1 MHYGLYVGILGL
13 VVLVACSKDA
23 AQTSRQKSGI
33 QKIRFVSL
41 DSSSEKRTLETLGR
55 LVYYEKADVGSK
67 VEGRIE
73 KIFVREGAFVQQGQE
88 LARIE
93 QLQYTLAVQNA
104 DMELKASKNAY
115 EMAKNSLADAV
126 RNVHKQIASI
136 RKARGDVDE
145 KRILL
150 KSATTKYS
158 NAQILY
164 KAGGVSKSQLDDIST
179 AHGSA
184 SIAFMQAQNSLHIIE
199 IGYRDEDIR
208 MSGMAV
214 PGTEEKRTEVLVR
227 INTLKEQS
235 AVASA
240 ENAVMKAQNSLRQ
253 AEILLAET
261 SIRSPLQGYI
271 ASKGIERGEQVKTDS
286 KLFTVIDV
294 SRMYAQQSVSE
305 DDVGRIQQ
313 TGTVQVFVDATD
325 KEFPGMIDLIHPLVD
340 PRSRSVTVRVLL
352 ANTGTALRPG
362 MFTKVEFPLVE
373 TAKAWMVP
381 AGSVVEKK
389 SNAGFVFLLKK
400 DLVFKTPIVTGS
412 VRGDLIE
419 LTGGVEKGM
428 LIAAPPKGENEGD
441 VSSLQDGM
449 KVLPVL
455 PETLM
460 VTNTNHEPH
469 KEK

>member
-184 SIAFMQAQNSLHIIE
+184 SK
-199 IGYRDEDIR
+199 IGR
-208 MSGMAV
+208 AHV
-214 PGTEEKRTEVLVR
+214 
-227 INTLKEQS
+227 
-235 AVASA
+235 
-240 ENAVMKAQNSLRQ
+240 
-253 AEILLAET
+253 
-261 SIRSPLQGYI
+261 
-271 ASKGIERGEQVKTDS
+271 
-286 KLFTVIDV
+286 
-294 SRMYAQQSVSE
+294 
-305 DDVGRIQQ
+305 
-313 TGTVQVFVDATD
+313 
-325 KEFPGMIDLIHPLVD
+325 
-340 PRSRSVTVRVLL
+340 
-352 ANTGTALRPG
+352 
-362 MFTKVEFPLVE
+362 
-373 TAKAWMVP
+373 
-381 AGSVVEKK
+381 
-389 SNAGFVFLLKK
+389 
-400 DLVFKTPIVTGS
+400 
-412 VRGDLIE
+412 
-419 LTGGVEKGM
+419 
-428 LIAAPPKGENEGD
+428 
-441 VSSLQDGM
+441 
-449 KVLPVL
+449 
-455 PETLM
+455 
-460 VTNTNHEPH
+460 
-469 KEK
+469 